1 MPVNWLLGEFS
12 EAVWLARAWRYFKSE
27 ILLIPT
33 ALARM
38 LRELRSTGF
47 QAQDP
52 GSMVRQNN
60 KTKNDDDLFI
70 IERIVDRR
78 RADGKLQ
85 YLVKWKDYPS

>member
-1 MPVNWLLGEFS
+1 
-12 EAVWLARAWRYFKSE
+12 
-27 ILLIPT
+27 
-33 ALARM
+33 M
-38 LRELRSTGF
+38 LRELRSAGF

-52 GSMVRQNN
+52 GSMVRQKS

-78 RADGKLQ
+78 RMDGKLQ